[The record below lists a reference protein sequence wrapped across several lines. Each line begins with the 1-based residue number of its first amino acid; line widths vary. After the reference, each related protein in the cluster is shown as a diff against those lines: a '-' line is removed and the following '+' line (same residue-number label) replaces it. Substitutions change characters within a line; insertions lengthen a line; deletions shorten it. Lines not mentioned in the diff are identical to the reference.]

1 MNDMKITMLEK
12 SSEMLKIYHLLTPKH
27 RADLWN
33 WVRLAFAAENSVRKS
48 LGFDVL
54 ADSVSSLKAQEF
66 PCEKLLQR
74 REK

>member
-1 MNDMKITMLEK
+1 MLEK

-27 RADLWN
+27 RVDLAAWIH
-33 WVRLAFAAENSVRKS
+33 LAFAAENSVRKS

-54 ADSVSSLKAQEF
+54 ADSVSSLKTQDYS
-66 PCEKLLQR
+66 CENLSQR

>member
-1 MNDMKITMLEK
+1 MPDNKPEILR
-12 SSEMLKIYHLLTPKH
+12 IYRLLTPKH
-27 RADLWN
+27 RADLWD

-54 ADSVSSLKAQEF
+54 ADDVSSLKSQEYF
-66 PCEKLLQR
+66 CENLSQR

>member
-1 MNDMKITMLEK
+1 MPAKKPEILR
-12 SSEMLKIYHLLTPKH
+12 IYRLLTPKH
-27 RADLWN
+27 RADLRA

-54 ADSVSSLKAQEF
+54 ADSVSSLKAQDYS
-66 PCEKLLQR
+66 CENLSQR